1 MGGGRGYISKE
12 YFGGLWN
19 SGQNGNFSYSAFG
32 NIQPV
37 SLMQEITVW
46 NYETGCM
53 QILGWKEINICLY
66 ASTSI
71 TPVQA
76 NFSGRVTTHIQNRVT
91 QQTCQKLNTCITVH
105 SVNCAVHNLQKE
117 D

>member
-1 MGGGRGYISKE
+1 METFRTVR
-12 YFGGLWN
+12 
-19 SGQNGNFSYSAFG
+19 SGIYT
-32 NIQPV
+32 IQPV
-37 SLMQEITVW
+37 SLIQEITVW

-117 D
+117 DKVFINNNHYNAILQKFCFY